1 MQKTIVTLHR
11 LVSFSCLITL
21 IFKKITLIFGKHDS
35 WRKKFSLTKGLT
47 NYYYG
52 KKVLRIITSV
62 KVTKKSNLN
71 QSLSNICFVLY

>member
-1 MQKTIVTLHR
+1 MIVAE
-11 LVSFSCLITL
+11 
-21 IFKKITLIFGKHDS
+21 
-35 WRKKFSLTKGLT
+35 KKFSLTMGLT

-52 KKVLRIITSV
+52 KKVLRNITLV